1 MPFISSVRG
10 SYGAQGRFGRRA
22 IKGLGGT
29 ITEAGGYTIHT
40 FNFADSGTAFT
51 SGVAQSVEYL
61 VIAGGASGGNSH
73 GNQTGGCGGG
83 GAGGML
89 SGSLSVGAQAYTIT
103 VGAGGQRETRGA
115 SNAFDQSEVGYNG
128 ANSVFSN
135 ITAVGGGTGGNDG
148 TPTMG
153 NGTAMRAQTYGSTQ
167 SSPMMAN
174 GRAGGSGGGAGSGG
188 NVGLATSGQGYNGGD
203 DNGSRYGGGG
213 GAGGAGETPSSSS
226 SSRHGQGG
234 NGLSNSITGT
244 AVAYAGGGGA
254 SGQNASAGGA
264 LLGLG
269 SSTGGGGAGGPHLS
283 TVFQPGSTAAIPNGG
298 YTASAQNGTDG
309 LGAGGGAAGGADGIV
324 GNTQQNGKGG
334 NGIVIIRYPS

>member
-10 SYGAQGRFGRRA
+10 SYGAQGRFGRRIA
-22 IKGLGGT
+22 KGLGGT
-29 ITEAGGYTIHT
+29 ITQAGGYTIHT

-51 SGVAQSVEYL
+51 SGAGQTVEYL

-73 GNQTGGCGGG
+73 GNQTGGVGGG
-83 GAGGML
+83 GAGGMV
-89 SGSLSVGAQAYTIT
+89 SGSLAIGAQAYTIT

-115 SNAFDQSEVGYNG
+115 NNSFDQSEVGYNG
-128 ANSVFSN
+128 NNSVFAN

-148 TPTMG
+148 TLTMG

-188 NVGLATSGQGYNGGD
+188 NVGLATSGQGYNGGGP
-203 DNGSRYGGGG
+203 NGSRYGGGG
-213 GAGGAGETPSSSS
+213 GAGGAGETPSSTSTP
-226 SSRHGQGG
+226 RHGQGG

-254 SGQNASAGGA
+254 GGQNVTASGA

-269 SSTGGGGAGGPHLS
+269 SSTGGGGAGGPHMSTFLGLS
-283 TVFQPGSTAAIPNGG
+283 QTAAVSAGG
-298 YTASAQNGTDG
+298 SASAQNGTDG
-309 LGAGGGAAGGADGIV
+309 LGSGGGGAGGADGIL
-324 GNTQQNGKGG
+324 GALQQNGKGG

>member
-10 SYGAQGRFGRRA
+10 SYGAQGRFGRK
-22 IKGLGGT
+22 ILKGLGGT

-51 SGVAQSVEYL
+51 SGISQTVEYL

-83 GAGGML
+83 GAGGMR
-89 SGSLSVGAQAYTIT
+89 SGSLAIGAQSYTIT
-103 VGAGGQRETRGA
+103 VGAGGQRETRG
-115 SNAFDQSEVGYNG
+115 SNNTIDQSEVGYNG
-128 ANSVFSN
+128 ENSIFAN
-135 ITAVGGGTGGNDG
+135 ITSDGGGTGGNDG
-148 TPTMG
+148 TQTTG
-153 NGTAMRAQTYGSTQ
+153 NGAAMRAQTYGTTQ
-167 SSPMMAN
+167 TTPKMSH
-174 GRAGGSGGGAGSGG
+174 GRYGGSGGGAGSGG
-188 NVGLATSGQGYNGGD
+188 TPGIATSGQGYNGGGP
-203 DNGSRYGGGG
+203 NGSRYGGGG
-213 GAGGAGETPSSSS
+213 GAGGAGETPASAATT
-226 SSRHGQGG
+226 RHGQGG

-244 AVAYAGGGGA
+244 AIAYAGGGGA
-254 SGQNASAGGA
+254 SGQNVTAGGA

-269 SSTGGGGAGGPHLS
+269 SSSGGGGAGGPHLTTQYGLS
-283 TVFQPGSTAAIPNGG
+283 QTTGITNNGW
-298 YTASAQNGTDG
+298 TASAQNGTDG

>member
-10 SYGAQGRFGRRA
+10 SYGAQGRFGKKAVR
-22 IKGLGGT
+22 GLGGT

-51 SGVAQSVEYL
+51 SPSAQSVEYL

-103 VGAGGQRETRGA
+103 VGAGGQRETRGT

-135 ITAVGGGTGGNDG
+135 ITSIGGGTGGNDG

-153 NGTAMRAQTYGSTQ
+153 NGSAMRAQSYGSTQ

-188 NVGLATSGQGYNGGD
+188 NVGLATAGQGYNGGD
-203 DNGSRYGGGG
+203 DSSSRYGGGG
-213 GAGGAGETPSSSS
+213 GAGGAGETPSAGA
-226 SSRHGQGG
+226 SRHGQGG
-234 NGLSNSITGT
+234 NGLSNSISGT

-283 TVFQPGSTAAIPNGG
+283 TVFQPGSTASIPNGG

>member
-203 DNGSRYGGGG
+203 DNGWR
-213 GAGGAGETPSSSS
+213 
-226 SSRHGQGG
+226 
-234 NGLSNSITGT
+234 NSIK
-244 AVAYAGGGGA
+244 
-254 SGQNASAGGA
+254 
-264 LLGLG
+264 
-269 SSTGGGGAGGPHLS
+269 
-283 TVFQPGSTAAIPNGG
+283 F
-298 YTASAQNGTDG
+298 
-309 LGAGGGAAGGADGIV
+309 
-324 GNTQQNGKGG
+324 
-334 NGIVIIRYPS
+334 